1 MTEYRFIEPLDVL
14 YLRGNKLFGDAGSY
28 GEALMPP
35 WPSLAAGALR
45 SRMLAAHEVDL
56 AAFAR
61 ARDRLPELSDALH
74 ACLGTPQKP
83 GDFRVSL
90 FTLACREQ
98 GQVQPCFPLPSDV
111 VVTAKALDDAT
122 YLQPTAPHSA
132 LSSSYALP
140 QAPLLRAAD
149 PAKPQGNLWLN
160 AAGLGAYLN
169 GEQLGKEHLLR
180 GGELWQFDHR
190 LGIALNGAQRT
201 VAKGMLY
208 TAQTVALNHR
218 DGRNRLRDVGF
229 LVGVDGVDGASGL
242 LPENGLLRFGG
253 DGRGAA
259 LQAVSPKNLLPAP
272 DGRRIEQECRFRLV
286 LATPGLFAD
295 GWRLPGL
302 DADNCWHG
310 PDGCTA
316 RLVAAAVHRADTVSG
331 WDLAQWQP
339 KPAQRVAPV
348 GSVYWFDDFQGKAEA
363 LGKLAA
369 EGFWAMGD
377 YLDPS
382 RRAEGFNNI
391 LIAAWPKTA

>member
-45 SRMLAAHEVDL
+45 SRMLADHGVDL
-56 AAFAR
+56 AAFAQ
-61 ARDRLPELSDALH
+61 ARQRLPGLSDALY
-74 ACLGTPQKP
+74 ACLGTPAQP

-90 FTLACREQ
+90 FTLACRENS
-98 GQVQPCFPLPSDV
+98 QVQLCFPLPADV
-111 VVTAKALDDAT
+111 VVTEKSLDNAT
-122 YLQPTAPHSA
+122 YLQPTTPHPS
-132 LSSSYALP
+132 LQSSYTLSQP
-140 QAPLLRAAD
+140 PLLRAAG

-160 AAGLGAYLN
+160 TAGLRAWLN
-169 GEQLGKEHLLR
+169 GEKLGKDHLLR

-208 TAQTVALNHR
+208 TTQTVALNRR
-218 DGRNRLRDVGF
+218 DGRNQGQDVGF
-229 LVGVDGVDGASGL
+229 LVGVDGANGL
-242 LPENGLLRFGG
+242 LPEKGLLRFGG

-259 LQAVSPKNLLPAP
+259 LQTVSPKNLLPAP
-272 DGRRIEQECRFRLV
+272 DWRRIEQERRFRLV

-302 DADNCWHG
+302 DADNRWQG
-310 PDGCTA
+310 PDGCMA
-316 RLVAAAVHRADTVSG
+316 RLVAAAVNRADTVSG
-331 WDLAQWQP
+331 WDLAKWRP
-339 KPAQRVAPV
+339 KAARRVAPV
-348 GSVYWFDDFQGKAEA
+348 GSVYWFDGFQGQTEA
-363 LGKLAA
+363 LGKLATG
-369 EGFWAMGD
+369 GFWAVSD
-377 YLDPS
+377 YPECS

>member
-1 MTEYRFIEPLDVL
+1 MTDYRFIEPLDVL

-45 SRMLAAHEVDL
+45 SRMLADHGIDL
-56 AAFAR
+56 AAFAQ
-61 ARDRLPELSDALH
+61 AGERLPGLSGALH

-83 GDFRVSL
+83 GNFRVSL
-90 FTLACREQ
+90 FTLAYREKDR
-98 GQVQPCFPLPSDV
+98 VQPCFPLPADV
-111 VVTAKALDDAT
+111 VVTAKALDNAT
-122 YLQPTAPHSA
+122 YLQPTAPHPK
-132 LSSSYALP
+132 LSSSYPLP
-140 QAPLLRAAD
+140 QAPLLRTAD

-169 GEQLGKEHLLR
+169 GEKLGQDHLLR

-190 LGIALNGAQRT
+190 LGIALNGGQRT

-208 TAQTVALNHR
+208 TAQTVALNRR
-218 DGRNRLRDVGF
+218 DGGNRGRDVGF
-229 LVGVDGVDGASGL
+229 LVGVDGASGL

-272 DGRRIEQECRFRLV
+272 DGRRIEQERRFRLV
-286 LATPGLFAD
+286 LATPGLFTG

-302 DADNCWHG
+302 DAGNRWQG

-316 RLVAAAVHRADTVSG
+316 RLVAAAVNRADTISG
-331 WDLAQWQP
+331 WDLAQRQP

-348 GSVYWFDDFQGKAEA
+348 GSVYWFDDFQGKTEA
-363 LGKLAA
+363 LNKLAA
-369 EGFWAMGD
+369 EGFWAIGD
-377 YLDPS
+377 YSDPS
-382 RRAEGFNNI
+382 RRAEGFNNL
-391 LIAAWPKTA
+391 LIAAWPK

>member
-35 WPSLAAGALR
+35 WPSLVAGALR
-45 SRMLAAHEVDL
+45 SHMLANHKVDL
-56 AAFAR
+56 AAFTQ
-61 ARDRLPELSDALH
+61 ARDRLPGLSDALH

-83 GDFRVSL
+83 GQFRVGL
-90 FTLACREQ
+90 FTLACREK
-98 GQVQPCFPLPSDV
+98 GQIQPCFPLPADV

-122 YLQPTAPHSA
+122 YLQPTTPHPA

-140 QAPLLRAAD
+140 QSPLLRAAD

-169 GEQLGKEHLLR
+169 GEKLGKEHLLR
-180 GGELWQFDHR
+180 GSELWQFDHR

-208 TAQTVALNHR
+208 TAQTVALNRR
-218 DGRNRLRDVGF
+218 DGRNQGLDVGF
-229 LVGVDGVDGASGL
+229 LVGVDGADGL
-242 LPENGLLRFGG
+242 LPKSGLLRFGG

-259 LQAVSPKNLLPAP
+259 LQTVSSKSLPPVP
-272 DGRRIEQECRFRLV
+272 DWQCIAQERRFRLV

-295 GWRLPGL
+295 GWRLAGL
-302 DADNCWHG
+302 DADNRWRG

-316 RLVAAAVHRADTVSG
+316 RLVAAAVNRADTVSG
-331 WDLAQWQP
+331 WDLAKRQP
-339 KPAQRVAPV
+339 KSAQRIAPV
-348 GSVYWFDDFQGKAEA
+348 GSVYWFEDFQGEAEA

-377 YLDPS
+377 YPDSS
-382 RRAEGFNNI
+382 RRAEGFNN
-391 LIAAWPKTA
+391 LFIAAWPR

>member
-45 SRMLAAHEVDL
+45 SRMLADHDIDL
-56 AAFAR
+56 AAFAQ
-61 ARDRLPELSDALH
+61 ARDRLPGLSDVLH
-74 ACLGTPQKP
+74 ACLGTPEKP
-83 GDFRVSL
+83 GEFRVSL

-98 GQVQPCFPLPSDV
+98 GQVQPCFPLPADV
-111 VVTAKALDDAT
+111 VVTAKTLDNAT
-122 YLQPTAPHSA
+122 YLQPTAPHPA

-140 QAPLLRAAD
+140 QPPLLRAAG

-169 GEQLGKEHLLR
+169 GEKLGKNHLLR

-208 TAQTVALNHR
+208 TAQTVALNRR
-218 DGRNRLRDVGF
+218 DGRNRGRDVGF
-229 LVGVDGVDGASGL
+229 LVGVDGASGL
-242 LPENGLLRFGG
+242 LPKNGLLRFGG

-272 DGRRIEQECRFRLV
+272 DWRHIEQERRFRLV

-302 DADNCWHG
+302 DADNRWQG
-310 PDGCTA
+310 PDGCRRGWSRRRSIAPIRSAAGIWRSGNRNRRSASRRWA
-316 RLVAAAVHRADTVSG
+316 RCTGLTISRARPRRSTSLPPKVSGRWATTLIPAAA
-331 WDLAQWQP
+331 P
-339 KPAQRVAPV
+339 RVLTI
-348 GSVYWFDDFQGKAEA
+348 S
-363 LGKLAA
+363 
-369 EGFWAMGD
+369 
-377 YLDPS
+377 
-382 RRAEGFNNI
+382 
-391 LIAAWPKTA
+391 

>member
-45 SRMLAAHEVDL
+45 SRMLADHGVDL
-56 AAFAR
+56 AAFAQ

-83 GDFRVSL
+83 GKFRVSL

-111 VVTAKALDDAT
+111 VVTAKALDNAT
-122 YLQPTAPHSA
+122 YLQPTTPHPA

-160 AAGLGAYLN
+160 ADGLHAWLN
-169 GEQLGKEHLLR
+169 GEKLTKDHLLPQK
-180 GGELWQFDHR
+180 ELWQFDHR

-201 VAKGMLY
+201 VAKGMIY
-208 TAQTVALNHR
+208 TAQTVALSRR
-218 DGRNRLRDVGF
+218 DGGNRGRDVGF
-229 LVGVDGVDGASGL
+229 LVGVDGADSL
-242 LPENGLLRFGG
+242 LPKDGLLRFGG

-259 LQAVSPKNLLPAP
+259 LQVVPPKDLLPAP
-272 DGRRIEQECRFRLV
+272 DWRRIEQERRFRLV
-286 LATPGLFAD
+286 LATAGLFAD
-295 GWRLPGL
+295 GWRLPGV
-302 DADNCWHG
+302 DVDNRWHG

-316 RLVAAAVHRADTVSG
+316 RLVAAAVNRADTVSG
-331 WDLAQWQP
+331 WDLAKWQP

-348 GSVYWFDDFQGKAEA
+348 GSVYWFDDFQGKTEA

-369 EGFWAMGD
+369 EGLWAMGD
-377 YLDPS
+377 YPDS
-382 RRAEGFNNI
+382 NRRAEGFNN
-391 LIAAWPKTA
+391 LFIAAWPKQ